1 MGAEPLEHAASPA
14 ASQAGERAVA
24 APPAA
29 LADQLADELR
39 ERTRYP
45 RGEVQ
50 RARGGKRDARDSVRR
65 ADLPRDGAAADPQWE
80 VGNDD
85 AEIPVFVQQ
94 LAPRRIHDLAR
105 LSRRR
110 DEAVRR
116 QLGPPLDAEVERLE
130 VVRELAGDLG
140 GDVACETRRG

>member
-1 MGAEPLEHAASPA
+1 M
-14 ASQAGERAVA
+14 
-24 APPAA
+24 
-29 LADQLADELR
+29 
-39 ERTRYP
+39 
-45 RGEVQ
+45 Q
-50 RARGGKRDARDSVRR
+50 RAKGGQRDDRDPVRR

-94 LAPRRIHDLAR
+94 LTPRRIDDLAR

-140 GDVACETRRG
+140 GDVACETRRDDYAEDNVRLRLRALLARGSGFGLRRCRLHA